1 MYSGNHSPCHP
12 LDTILEAAKQLAGN
26 REMAFLFV
34 GGGSR
39 FAQVR
44 QFAIEH
50 SLSNIVC
57 LPYQPM
63 DQLAGTLSAADLHL
77 VVMGDPFVG
86 IVHPCKVY
94 NILRVGS
101 PLLYIGPQPSHISEI
116 LQQLNGKMPCAWAQ
130 HGEVDRVVE
139 HIVALKKKIGRPD
152 GERGVPAAKRFS
164 KEVLLP
170 RLVATLEGGR

>member
-1 MYSGNHSPCHP
+1 
-12 LDTILEAAKQLAGN
+12 
-26 REMAFLFV
+26 
-34 GGGSR
+34 
-39 FAQVR
+39 
-44 QFAIEH
+44 
-50 SLSNIVC
+50 
-57 LPYQPM
+57 M

-77 VVMGDPFVG
+77 VVMGNAFVG

-116 LQQLNGKMPCAWAQ
+116 LQTLNGEMPCAWAR

-139 HIVALKKKIGRPD
+139 HIVASKKRMVQLNE
-152 GERGVPAAKRFS
+152 ERGVSLAKRFS

-170 RLVATLEGGR
+170 QLVATLEGSR